1 MSEKE
6 AFDRTVKDDDFD
18 LLVSFDR
25 GDDFVELWNCV
36 RAKDVQRRAINR
48 YAPVMR

>member
-6 AFDRTVKDDDFD
+6 SLDRAVKDDHLN

-25 GDDFVELWNCV
+25 CDGFVEL
-36 RAKDVQRRAINR
+36 RNR
-48 YAPVMR
+48 SGPKMLSGGRLIVTRQY

>member
-25 GDDFVELWNCV
+25 GMASLSCGIVSGPKMLSGGRLIV
-36 RAKDVQRRAINR
+36 TRQ
-48 YAPVMR
+48 

>member
-6 AFDRTVKDDDFD
+6 AFDRTVKNDHFN

-25 GDDFVELWNCV
+25 SNGVVELRNV
-36 RAKDVQRRAINR
+36 SGPKMLSGGRSIVTRQ
-48 YAPVMR
+48 